1 MAFALPAFIAVPVA
15 VIADEAAVTRAELT
29 TYRTTILAWDHGTR
43 AQLLFLNPIHGFVLP
58 LPAAPAVNL
67 DQDERILY
75 LATLRQYVGGLYPIY
90 AAAYVATANAL
101 IGAAAPPPPPPP
113 PPAPAIRP
121 PKTQLP
127 NQFHGKSPALARHF
141 LQQCVNYIAIAPFP
155 DHPTEIRW
163 ALQLL
168 DGEAAPWRDA
178 QLAKYQLAAVPANLL
193 DWDLFVDLFNA
204 RWTDPHEAEKALDR
218 IMNHTIKQK
227 TSVKVYNDLFNEAMV
242 LANVADT
249 NTMLLRAYE
258 TGLKPAVRNAAVG
271 PLMYIPNPTFEQRQ
285 SMMVRLDETLQQTA
299 QRETPFVPR
308 TVINNP
314 VFNVANPTP
323 SRDSTPARG
332 SSSTPIKVE
341 TARQYTRLT
350 PAEREELRRTG
361 GCFCC
366 RQKGH
371 MASQCPRN
379 AQVAAVESAP
389 APVPAP
395 AAPAP
400 APDAPVP
407 APASQDF

>member
-1 MAFALPAFIAVPVA
+1 MAFALPAFITVPVA
-15 VIADEAAVTRAELT
+15 VVADETTVTRAELT
-29 TYRTTILAWDHGTR
+29 AYRTAIVAWDAGVR

-90 AAAYVATANAL
+90 AAAYVAAANAL
-101 IGAAAPPPPPPP
+101 IGAAAPPPPPPL
-113 PPAPAIRP
+113 PPAAVARP

-141 LQQCVNYIAIAPFP
+141 IQQCVNYIAIAPFP
-155 DHPTEIRW
+155 DPETEIRW

-168 DGEAAPWRDA
+168 DGDAAPWRDA
-178 QLAKYQLAAVPANLL
+178 QLAKYNLAAVPANLL
-193 DWDLFVDLFNA
+193 DWDLFVDLFNT

-227 TSVKVYNDLFNEAMV
+227 TSVKIYNDLFNEAMV

-249 NTMLLRAYE
+249 NAMLLRAYE

-308 TVINNP
+308 TIINNP
-314 VFNVANPTP
+314 VINVANPTA

-341 TARQYTRLT
+341 AARQYTRLT

-361 GCFCC
+361 GCFRC

-379 AQVAAVESAP
+379 TQVAAVESAP
-389 APVPAP
+389 VPVPVPVAP
-395 AAPAP
+395 
-400 APDAPVP
+400 APVP

>member
-1 MAFALPAFIAVPVA
+1 MAFALPAFIAVPIA
-15 VIADEAAVTRAELT
+15 MIADETTVTRAELT
-29 TYRTTILAWDHGTR
+29 AYRVTILGWDAGVR
-43 AQLLFLNPIHGFVLP
+43 AQLLFLNPIHGFVVP

-90 AAAYVATANAL
+90 AAAYVAAANAL
-101 IGAAAPPPPPPP
+101 IGAVAPPPPP
-113 PPAPAIRP
+113 PPAPVVRP

-218 IMNHTIKQK
+218 IMNNTIKQK

-249 NTMLLRAYE
+249 NAMLLRAYE

-285 SMMVRLDETLQQTA
+285 AMMVRLDETLQQTA
-299 QRETPFVPR
+299 QRETSYAPR
-308 TVINNP
+308 TVINHP
-314 VFNVANPTP
+314 VFNVASPTP

-361 GCFCC
+361 GCFRC

-379 AQVAAVESAP
+379 VQVAAVESAP
-389 APVPAP
+389 APIPAP
-395 AAPAP
+395 AAPVPAP
-400 APDAPVP
+400 AAPVP